1 MYINIYAYIHVSN
14 RYASSTYIYYILYR
28 YIHSYEPGCSIAY
41 KNCRIFLLRLI
52 IRQVH
57 DISYFYVSQSELI
70 VYRYS
75 KLSVNMID
83 NRDWPCVHTNDS
95 PWQRSMNSKPV
106 SYFVFGIDLQSWLT
120 TSYFDWKRIRFL

>member
-1 MYINIYAYIHVSN
+1 MYINIYAYIHVSS
-14 RYASSTYIYYILYR
+14 RYASSIYIYYILYR
-28 YIHSYEPGCSIAY
+28 YIHSYEPGRSIAY

-83 NRDWPCVHTNDS
+83 NRD
-95 PWQRSMNSKPV
+95 
-106 SYFVFGIDLQSWLT
+106 
-120 TSYFDWKRIRFL
+120 